1 MARSWVPVYL
11 GACSNLQLWVSGL
24 VHDDGSFGWMEQL
37 SSYRLLMD
45 MQRRGFG
52 LTIR

>member
-1 MARSWVPVYL
+1 VYL
-11 GACSNLQLWVSGL
+11 GACSNLQMWVSSL
-24 VHDDGSFGWMEQL
+24 VQEDGSFGRTEQL